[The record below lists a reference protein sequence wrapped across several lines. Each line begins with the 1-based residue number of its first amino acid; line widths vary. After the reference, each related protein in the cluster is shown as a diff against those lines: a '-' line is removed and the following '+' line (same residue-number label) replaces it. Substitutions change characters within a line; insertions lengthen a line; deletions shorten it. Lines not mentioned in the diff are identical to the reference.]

1 MGLASLLKKSIFVS
15 SLLLTTQLFF
25 PNLTNGEIPSK
36 WTRISEPTRTIE
48 LGRRKFNASLL
59 RTKDKPHNIGWYI
72 IEDNGDVIG
81 DNTSEANL
89 YGELIK
95 VATISRYVS
104 NSREIN
110 SVLDSHINSFRKS
123 FYAISATELAI
134 ITRNVGSDI
143 EGRIARLVLEGHEFK
158 DISFEIYK
166 EIRNNIRDEFIRDRT
181 IIQSVQDISDR
192 LKNDFTITTLRG
204 ISKSIKQLEMAKK
217 IANENKTWSYNEA
230 VNFYAFYKVGLLSG
244 VKYME
249 IWNNVKSLDNK
260 GWKKHASSIAESF
273 RGGFKGE
280 NFTRLF
286 RNAYGEY
293 LPLMPKINL
302 KDKFELFEPI
312 DRLYYTKECSGN
324 IILLTDFLYPSNRDK
339 EAKRILEK
347 DINES
352 GVTLFMPVKYLNL
365 DCHTDQEAI
374 VITKGASHSGY
385 EGSVWVSSILNIFRL
400 RNNLIQKI
408 RPVYRIDIDR
418 SLVSVSN
425 INDLRNLKNLETK
438 IELKDLTRDNIPEII
453 VESESQ
459 GSEGYTN
466 FLVIGFKKNNFDIL
480 FNLKDVAGGR
490 SYVTNKGLVISKEYP
505 RGNIIDT
512 LYSWNE
518 EEKKF
523 KVADIRKR

>member
-134 ITRNVGSDI
+134 ITRNVVSDI
-143 EGRIARLVLEGHEFK
+143 EGRIARLVLEGHEFN

-244 VKYME
+244 LKYME

-312 DRLYYTKECSGN
+312 DRLYSLNVCGGN
-324 IILLTDFLYPSNRDK
+324 TILLTDLLSPSDKEEVSKNKLENTIRNSKARLFIHIIYGNMDCFTDK
-339 EAKRILEK
+339 EAVVVTTKISYPDNNNMVRI
-347 DINES
+347 S
-352 GVTLFMPVKYLNL
+352 TV
-365 DCHTDQEAI
+365 
-374 VITKGASHSGY
+374 
-385 EGSVWVSSILNIFRL
+385 LNIIRL
-400 RNNLIQKI
+400 RNYMSRAVADLFVDSMFM
-408 RPVYRIDIDR
+408 PA
-418 SLVSVSN
+418 SN
-425 INDLRNLKNLETK
+425 VRDLKTK
-438 IELKDLTRDNIPEII
+438 IELKDLTGDGIPEILTQT
-453 VESESQ
+453 EPTDT
-459 GSEGYTN
+459 GSYSD
-466 FLVIGFKKNNFDIL
+466 FMVIGFNGRVFTALLNIRG
-480 FNLKDVAGGR
+480 VAGGR

-518 EEKKF
+518 
-523 KVADIRKR
+523 